1 MFDSSH
7 ACIQTIID
15 DCSTWISESHVI
27 DKLIKG
33 EYCGPTRNSDEM
45 EIEDSENSEEIKNQM
60 LIEDDLISNEEVN
73 TVRNE
78 EPKSLGT

>member
-1 MFDSSH
+1 
-7 ACIQTIID
+7 
-15 DCSTWISESHVI
+15 
-27 DKLIKG
+27 
-33 EYCGPTRNSDEM
+33 M